1 MPPLTQTFSIYKKNR
16 EPVYRPG
23 RFVTIESILRFDGII
38 RVESPTVG
46 FLGTAPP
53 SPLGAPN
60 FNTYASELP
69 VTSWPPGTN
78 VPPNVIVVKFPNRS
92 RPTYF
97 VERMPFDI
105 TMENAASVLEWR
117 CLFQTTTTDG
127 RTFQMISLKQGVTA
141 DHPLLKDEI
150 TPLVGNFP
158 MLRLYSLNQQRAL
171 EAQTRQMLACLS
183 DPIEHLTSNFR
194 SNLSIA
200 VNGALRTYSQR
211 YRATDDAYNDDD
223 LDAASTLLSMVL
235 EPPSPGPAPQPPS
248 PDQAFDYEEFADP
261 DFAAPP
267 PAPPPSSP
275 QQPPIG
281 NATAKGPGG
290 VKVNAQFG
298 HPGDVSYRH
307 LPNLFYNATP
317 AHPHLS
323 GGRSPTYSEASTLDH
338 FDDEIDSDSDSDDDG
353 PHHEYDAHAQRGL
366 MEALSLARRGADR
379 ARANKLVET
388 RARKRAAKSAKRRNR
403 RRLEARERKLFRE
416 AEMHEQAKAQHENI
430 MALFRRQEERNR
442 SKSKKV
448 SFAYP
453 APVTASTNGNRAPA
467 GKK

>member
-1 MPPLTQTFSIYKKNR
+1 MPPLTPNKYR
-16 EPVYRPG
+16 EPVYHPG
-23 RFVTIESILRFDGII
+23 RFLTIEGITRVDGII
-38 RVESPTVG
+38 RVESPRVG
-46 FLGTAPP
+46 IPGSPP
-53 SPLGAPN
+53 SPLGPPD
-60 FNTYASELP
+60 FNMFASALP
-69 VTSWPPGTN
+69 VDSWPPGTN

-141 DHPLLKDEI
+141 DHPLLKDELS
-150 TPLVGNFP
+150 PLVGNFP

-183 DPIEHLTSNFR
+183 DPIDHLTSNFR
-194 SNLSIA
+194 SNLCIA

-211 YRATDDAYNDDD
+211 YRADDAIDDDD

-235 EPPSPGPAPQPPS
+235 EPPSPVPAQPPS
-248 PDQAFDYEEFADP
+248 PDQVFVDADP

-275 QQPPIG
+275 QQPSLVFNTGG

-290 VKVNAQFG
+290 VSINAQVG
-298 HPGDVSYRH
+298 HPGGTSYRH

-317 AHPHLS
+317 AFPHFS
-323 GGRSPTYSEASTLDH
+323 GGRSPTYSEASTLDQY
-338 FDDEIDSDSDSDDDG
+338 DGIEESDSDSDDDG
-353 PHHEYDAHAQRGL
+353 PHEYDAHAQRGL

-442 SKSKKV
+442 SKTKKV
-448 SFAYP
+448 SFNA
-453 APVTASTNGNRAPA
+453 VIASSSGNRAPA